1 MPRKEH
7 SMTVYDEFP
16 TTNLITTLD
25 PSARRAQGAAPE
37 SDTGG
42 GLARYYVEGVGFNMS
57 ADWDQLRT
65 PDEMVPG
72 WTPPPVKQEPRRL
85 QFGPWVW
92 APMFATRPYLV
103 DGIPPSSHPFYWY
116 RATAQRWLDVNGRW
130 LVDTYDFP
138 HDSYA
143 LDRVANAIADIER
156 DKARAAGAN
165 VT

>member
-1 MPRKEH
+1 M
-7 SMTVYDEFP
+7 SVYDEFP

-25 PSARRAQGAAPE
+25 PRPGVPKERRLKAIPAAAWP
-37 SDTGG
+37 
-42 GLARYYVEGVGFNMS
+42 RYYTEGVGFNMD

-65 PDEMVPG
+65 PDEMLPG
-72 WTPPPVKQEPRRL
+72 WTPPAPKQEPRRL

-92 APMFATRPYLV
+92 APMFVTRPYLV

-116 RATAQRWLDVNGRW
+116 RATAQRWLDVHGRW
-130 LVDTYDFP
+130 LADTYDFQF
-138 HDSYA
+138 DSYA

-156 DKARAAGAN
+156 EKAREAGAN